1 MIEWEIIASGIF
13 EGMTKEEVIIQL
25 KNDPIGHVL
34 DDEKYLIIKV
44 EGETVWH

>member
-34 DDEKYLIIKV
+34 DDQKYLIIKV
-44 EGETVWH
+44 EGERV